1 MTLEELKNK
10 RVIIVSKP
18 LIFKLVD
25 DLGEEVLQELLEDF
39 EGDPRTD
46 EEILEC
52 IKSNYYNDY
61 DIQNCLDVKFKTTI
75 C

>member
-1 MTLEELKNK
+1 MTLEELKNR
-10 RVIIVSKP
+10 RVIITSKP
-18 LIFKLVD
+18 LIFKLMD
-25 DLGEEVLQELLEDF
+25 DLDDEILQELLEDF

-46 EEILEC
+46 EEILEY

-61 DIQNCLDVKFKTTI
+61 DIQDCLDVKFETTI

>member
-46 EEILEC
+46 EEILEY

-61 DIQNCLDVKFKTTI
+61 DIQDCLDVKFETTI

>member
-10 RVIIVSKP
+10 RVIITSKP
-18 LIFKLVD
+18 LIFKLMD
-25 DLGEEVLQELLEDF
+25 DLDDEILQELLEDF

-46 EEILEC
+46 EEILEY

-61 DIQNCLDVKFKTTI
+61 DIQDCLDVKFETTI